1 MAEAKRDLLKEI
13 KEDTLYKKDV
23 VTRNKKA
30 RKEIEE
36 YKMSTST
43 TNIAKF
49 AIPGQLISFNYLT
62 PKNKEELEYYD
73 AQPVVLFFNAIT
85 TEEGKRILG
94 FNLHYYPPK
103 IRFQVLSK
111 IYELF
116 SQHYDK
122 SLNKKTNTGILSQKI
137 PHFDYRKLVEELD
150 KAGLGFGVRM
160 YIPTLVRNT
169 KVIPQ
174 DLWVKAV
181 YTEGMFKKKTREAI
195 LGYWKQWVHKR
206 R

>member
-1 MAEAKRDLLKEI
+1 MAETKRDLLKEI
-13 KEDTLYKKDV
+13 KEDSLYKKDV
-23 VTRNKKA
+23 VTRNKRA
-30 RKEIEE
+30 RKSLEEI
-36 YKMSTST
+36 KLATTT

-62 PKNKEELEYYD
+62 PKHKEELEYYD
-73 AQPVVLFFNAIT
+73 AQPVVLFFNVIN
-85 TEEGKRILG
+85 TEDGKRILG

-122 SLNKKTNTGILSQKI
+122 SMNKKTNTGILSQKI
-137 PHFDYRKLVEELD
+137 PHFDYKKLVESLD

-160 YIPTLVRNT
+160 YIPNLVRKT
-169 KVIPQ
+169 KVVPQ
-174 DLWVKAV
+174 EYWVKAV

-195 LGYWKQWVHKR
+195 LEYWKQWVRGRK
-206 R
+206 

>member
-1 MAEAKRDLLKEI
+1 MAESKRDLLKEI
-13 KEDTLYKKDV
+13 KEDSLYKKDV

-30 RKEIEE
+30 RKEIED
-36 YKMSTST
+36 YKMSTSS

-62 PKNKEELEYYD
+62 PKHKEELEYYD
-73 AQPVVLFFNAIT
+73 AQPVVLFFNVVN
-85 TEEGKRILG
+85 TEDGKRILG

-111 IYELF
+111 IYEIF
-116 SQHYDK
+116 SQYYDK
-122 SLNKKTNTGILSQKI
+122 SLNKKTNTGILSQRI
-137 PHFDYRKLVEELD
+137 PYFDYNKIVNELD

-160 YIPTLVRNT
+160 YIPSLVRKT

-174 DLWVKAV
+174 ELWVKAV

-195 LGYWKQWVHKR
+195 LEHWKQWVHR
-206 R
+206 RK